1 MLSINHSIF
10 GVFLG
15 TPITTVTATDRG
27 FGSNGNIK
35 YYIWSGGQD
44 NFQINADNGA
54 ITVTNRRNMD
64 YDILTSY
71 NVTVGLFIT

>member
-15 TPITTVTATDRG
+15 TPITRVTATDRD

-44 NFQINADNGA
+44 NFEINADNGA